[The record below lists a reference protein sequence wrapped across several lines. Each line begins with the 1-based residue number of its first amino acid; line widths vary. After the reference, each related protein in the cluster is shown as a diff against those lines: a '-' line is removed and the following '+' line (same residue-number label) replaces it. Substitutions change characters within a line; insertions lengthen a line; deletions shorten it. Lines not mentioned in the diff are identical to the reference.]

1 MILCTRIFPGKT
13 LERGG
18 SIKQSRAIEK
28 VLMDAEDWR
37 SGPPAGHRHDDNTN
51 MSRFQTVSGNN
62 IWRRFSF
69 MMECGPECGVE
80 DAELGLF
87 NMDGGECKV

>member
-1 MILCTRIFPGKT
+1 M
-13 LERGG
+13 
-18 SIKQSRAIEK
+18 K

-51 MSRFQTVSGNN
+51 MSQTISGNN
-62 IWRRFSF
+62 IWRRLSF

-80 DAELGLF
+80 DAELGAVQY
-87 NMDGGECKV
+87 GRG